1 LPINIQDS
9 SLPAV
14 KILESENIFVMTES
28 RAIHQDIRPLKIAIL
43 NLMPKKV
50 ETETQL
56 LRLLGNTPLQVDVE
70 LVQTV
75 SHVSKNTSQDHL
87 LKYYRSFEDIRS
99 QKFDGLIITGAP
111 VENLEFEEVDYWDEL
126 CEIMDWSRTNVYST
140 LYICWG
146 AQAGLYHHFGI
157 QKHPLDQKMF
167 GVFDHK
173 VLTPKHPLIRGYDD
187 LYPCPHSRH
196 TGIERADIESNPQL
210 ELLTVSD
217 IAGPAIIA
225 NRNGREFFLTGHV
238 EYDANTLA
246 GEYFRDL
253 NKGLPIQVPYK
264 YFPNDNPEAVPPHR
278 WRSHANLLFSNWLN
292 YFVYQMT
299 PYNLEVL

>member
-1 LPINIQDS
+1 MPINIQDS

-167 GVFDHK
+167 GLFRHK
-173 VLTPKHPLIRGYDD
+173 VMNRKIPLVRGF
-187 LYPCPHSRH
+187 SR
-196 TGIERADIESNPQL
+196 
-210 ELLTVSD
+210 
-217 IAGPAIIA
+217 
-225 NRNGREFFLTGHV
+225 
-238 EYDANTLA
+238 
-246 GEYFRDL
+246 
-253 NKGLPIQVPYK
+253 
-264 YFPNDNPEAVPPHR
+264 
-278 WRSHANLLFSNWLN
+278 
-292 YFVYQMT
+292 
-299 PYNLEVL
+299 